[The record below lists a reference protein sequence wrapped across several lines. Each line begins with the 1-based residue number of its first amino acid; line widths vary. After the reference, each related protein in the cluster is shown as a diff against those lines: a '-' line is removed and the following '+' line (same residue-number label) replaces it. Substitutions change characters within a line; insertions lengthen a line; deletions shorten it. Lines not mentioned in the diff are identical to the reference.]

1 MRNLGCS
8 DKTCWVRVVGSWEI
22 LLMVCH
28 ALWGL
33 VMFQISR
40 GDELLVSL
48 FCHHVSF
55 GFPRQMGSLSIA
67 SGMIGINCLFSF
79 CETVYVVGS
88 TLS

>member
-1 MRNLGCS
+1 
-8 DKTCWVRVVGSWEI
+8 
-22 LLMVCH
+22 MVCH

-48 FCHHVSF
+48 FAIMSLL

-67 SGMIGINCLFSF
+67 SGMLGINCLYSF
-79 CETVYVVGS
+79 CEAVYVVSS